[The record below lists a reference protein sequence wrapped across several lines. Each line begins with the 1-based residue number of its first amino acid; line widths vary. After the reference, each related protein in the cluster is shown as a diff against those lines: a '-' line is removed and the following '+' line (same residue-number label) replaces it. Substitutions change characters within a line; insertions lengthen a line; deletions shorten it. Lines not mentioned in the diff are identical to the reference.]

1 MSRSVESVGMKIAG
15 GQEDDY
21 LESLK
26 SCKIVKVL
34 CSDSKGRE
42 QRSGLFSARFL

>member
-1 MSRSVESVGMKIAG
+1 MSRSVENVGMKNAG

-42 QRSGLFSARFL
+42 QRPGLFLACFL